1 MIIYNMSVAPS
12 FRQQSTDTI
21 SSHDSYDF
29 DADYDPYEDFDPPM
43 KHVSKVKGHH
53 PNRAATKIQSLLR
66 GKKGRDRA
74 EIMRKA
80 QANEAMFNLADI
92 DSILKELED
101 CHSEKA
107 RLEEQLKQ
115 YEGERKKEGKDEEEK
130 LVEKLVEKKANLR
143 EKPKDE
149 ENLVSV
155 DVVKS

>member
-1 MIIYNMSVAPS
+1 MIIYNMSAAPS

-29 DADYDPYEDFDPPM
+29 NADDYDPFEDAEPPK
-43 KHVSKVKGHH
+43 KHVSKVKGYH
-53 PNRAATKIQSLLR
+53 PNRAAATKIQSLHR

-74 EIMRKA
+74 EIMRNA

-107 RLEEQLKQ
+107 RLEEQLEQ
-115 YEGERKKEGKDEEEK
+115 YEGERKGGKRRRRK
-130 LVEKLVEKKANLR
+130 TRRKTRRKK
-143 EKPKDE
+143 
-149 ENLVSV
+149 S
-155 DVVKS
+155 KSKRKTKRRRKSSKRRRR

>member
-1 MIIYNMSVAPS
+1 MSVAPS

-107 RLEEQLKQ
+107 RLEEQLEQ
-115 YEGERKKEGKDEEEK
+115 YEGERKEGGKRRRRK
-130 LVEKLVEKKANLR
+130 TRRKTRRKK
-143 EKPKDE
+143 
-149 ENLVSV
+149 S
-155 DVVKS
+155 KSKRKTKRRRKSSKRRRR

>member
-1 MIIYNMSVAPS
+1 
-12 FRQQSTDTI
+12 
-21 SSHDSYDF
+21 
-29 DADYDPYEDFDPPM
+29 
-43 KHVSKVKGHH
+43 
-53 PNRAATKIQSLLR
+53 
-66 GKKGRDRA
+66 
-74 EIMRKA
+74 MRNA